1 MKQAK
6 DHLTEQERELLAI
19 FRELDP
25 KQQRHV
31 MLAAESVKSTAEQ
44 RERLRW

>member
-19 FRELDP
+19 FRELDERE
-25 KQQRHV
+25 QRRV
-31 MLAAESVKSTAEQ
+31 LLAAEAVRATREQ